1 MGIDGGSPY
10 DAGDISPERRRK
22 MEVKIIRTQV
32 VVVADKEENQYGDTI
47 FHDVEGN
54 EYKLGN
60 KRAHLSDQIV
70 VGRATELGWAHFNND
85 YIATAKL
92 VEGEL
97 PESTK
102 PPIPESAKPHVVKYI
117 DSETAKIRS
126 ICVAYAKDAWIA
138 DKIEYK
144 QIYACADMFLKYVRN
159 EEVN

>member
-1 MGIDGGSPY
+1 
-10 DAGDISPERRRK
+10 

-32 VVVADKEENQYGDTI
+32 VVVADREENQYGDTI
-47 FHDVEGN
+47 FHDMEGN

-97 PESTK
+97 PEATK
-102 PPIPESAKPHVVKYI
+102 PPGGERTESGKPNHKPSGEERGMWLKELGSMLRCGDI
-117 DSETAKIRS
+117 DKTTAHGKLLRHFY
-126 ICVAYAKDAWIA
+126 YAAMFNVLD
-138 DKIEYK
+138 IEIK
-144 QIYACADMFLKYVRN
+144 E
-159 EEVN
+159 EEVK